1 MDGHDSRKLDFKKL
15 RENIGYVSQ
24 DIFLFDCSIREN
36 LLIHDPN
43 ATEEDMERVCRQAH
57 IAELIARLPE
67 GLDTLVGPR
76 GARLSGGER
85 QRLAIAIAL
94 LRDPDLLIFDEAT
107 NALDPEAESAVHR
120 AVRGL
125 QNKTVLFV
133 THRVSSTLEPDHI
146 FVLKNGKAFE
156 LAEADVAGVRRNIS

>member
-1 MDGHDSRKLDFKKL
+1 
-15 RENIGYVSQ
+15 
-24 DIFLFDCSIREN
+24 
-36 LLIHDPN
+36 
-43 ATEEDMERVCRQAH
+43 MEVACRQAH

-125 QNKTVLFV
+125 QNKTVFFV

-156 LAEADVAGVRRNIS
+156 LADVDVANGSVRRIIP